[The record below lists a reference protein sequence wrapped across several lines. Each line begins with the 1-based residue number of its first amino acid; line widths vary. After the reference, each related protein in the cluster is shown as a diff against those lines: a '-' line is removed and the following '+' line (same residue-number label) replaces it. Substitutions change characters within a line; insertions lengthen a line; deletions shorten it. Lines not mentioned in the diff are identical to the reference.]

1 MTDAEWNKEAAR
13 LKGAV
18 TRAKSK
24 AKAAPMLAEKIAA
37 RAVQKEAEEAL
48 RLHRLNYYDLVA

>member
-1 MTDAEWNKEAAR
+1 MTDAEWKKEEAR

-24 AKAAPMLAEKIAA
+24 VKTVGTLAEKITV
-37 RAVQKEAEEAL
+37 REVQKKAEEAL
-48 RLHRLNYYDLVA
+48 RLHRLSYFDLVA